1 MGYVEPQGAQE
12 LEILVSARDGS
23 PAPAG
28 HPLGEVSGVTR
39 VCKRLIDVFVS
50 LLSLVLLAPLFLVI
64 ALMVR
69 LTSPGPVIFRQR
81 RAGRDGRPFEMYKF
95 RTMCWDAE
103 ARISELVEFE
113 TLPLPMFKLRPDPR
127 VTRVG
132 HWLRRWSLD
141 ELPQLFNVLRGDM
154 SLVGPRPEQVELVA
168 RYAPE
173 HRFRLAVKP
182 GLTGPMQ
189 VYGRGELDFPDRLR
203 VERDYIE
210 HLSLR
215 RDARLLALT
224 VAAVIR
230 GSGAF

>member
-1 MGYVEPQGAQE
+1 MGYVEPQGAPE
-12 LEILVSARDGS
+12 LEILVSERASSSPSPRHPHGEIAR
-23 PAPAG
+23 
-28 HPLGEVSGVTR
+28 VTQ
-39 VCKRLIDVFVS
+39 VCKRVIDVIVS
-50 LLSLVLLAPLFLVI
+50 LASLVVLAPLFAMI

-132 HWLRRWSLD
+132 RWLRRWSLD

-154 SLVGPRPEQVELVA
+154 SLVGPRPE
-168 RYAPE
+168 
-173 HRFRLAVKP
+173 
-182 GLTGPMQ
+182 
-189 VYGRGELDFPDRLR
+189 
-203 VERDYIE
+203 
-210 HLSLR
+210 
-215 RDARLLALT
+215 
-224 VAAVIR
+224 
-230 GSGAF
+230 